1 MGNPS
6 RRGLLKAGAGLMVA
20 FALPRGAFA
29 SERTLDNTSVDGFIA
44 IGRDGAVT
52 LYSGKVDI
60 GTGVRIAFRQMVAEE
75 LGVGVDR
82 ITMIE
87 GDTGLTPDQGGTGGS
102 SGIPVGGVTL
112 RRAAATARQALV
124 RMAATRL
131 NRPDGELEAIDGEVR
146 PKAGGAGIG
155 FGDLIGDAAFNLKL
169 DPNAPLKDPSEYR
182 IVGKP
187 LPRPDLPAKLTGRH
201 TYLHDFRVDGMLHA
215 RVIRPPAVGAQ
226 LVEVDE
232 SSIAGIPGAKIVR
245 MQNFLAVV
253 AEREWNAVRAARALK
268 ATWSEAAG
276 LQGSDTLYETV
287 RATPLERQEVLKS
300 VGDPGRALEAAAHTL
315 HATYQWPIQSHAS
328 MGPACAVADVRADA
342 ATVWSASQGSHRD
355 RFTFAKFLNLP
366 PARVR
371 IIYMDGAGSFGTNA
385 AADAAADAAL
395 ISQAIGRPV
404 RVQWSREDD
413 LGWDPKGP
421 PQILDLRGAL
431 NSTGAL
437 LAWETIALL
446 PANTPGLPNVPLLGP
461 IAAGRGQPVGMS
473 SGAIFQ
479 NIDPPYAVE
488 HMRASVRWL
497 KETPLRPASL
507 RAPGKIGNT
516 LAVECFT
523 DELAAAAQADP
534 LQFRL
539 RGLSDP
545 RAIAVLNAVARRVNW
560 QTRPSPGRVD
570 PNAAVLRGRGI
581 SYVHYKQTENYVAMA
596 MEVEV
601 ERATGAIRVIS
612 VVCAHDCGL
621 MINPDGTRAQ
631 IEGSIL
637 QTLSRALHEQVT
649 FDTRAVTS
657 TNWASYPLLTF
668 PEVPAIDI
676 ELIDRPHEK
685 PTGVGEPSTAPVAAA
700 LGNAV
705 FDATGVRL
713 RTAPFTPDRVKAAL
727 QSMAS

>member
-1 MGNPS
+1 MGNLS
-6 RRGLLKAGAGLMVA
+6 RRGLLKAGAGLVVA
-20 FALPRGAFA
+20 FTLPGGAHA

-44 IGRDGAVT
+44 IGRNGAVT

-60 GTGVRIAFRQMVAEE
+60 GTGVRIAYRQMVAEE
-75 LGVGVDR
+75 LGVGVNN

-124 RMAATRL
+124 RLATTRL
-131 NRPDGELEAIDGEVR
+131 QRPEADLEAIDGEVR
-146 PKAGGAGIG
+146 PKGGGAGIP
-155 FGDLIGDAAFNLKL
+155 FGELIGDAAFNLPL
-169 DPNAPLKDPSEYR
+169 DPNAPLKDPSDYR
-182 IVGKP
+182 VVGKP

-201 TYLHDFRVDGMLHA
+201 TYLHDFRLDGMLHA
-215 RVIRPPAVGAQ
+215 RVIRPPALGAE
-226 LVEVDE
+226 LRSVDE
-232 SSIAGIPGAKIVR
+232 STIAGIPGAKTVR
-245 MQNFLAVV
+245 IESFLAVV
-253 AEREWNAVRAARALK
+253 ADREWNAVRAARALK
-268 ATWSEAAG
+268 AQWSEPTN
-276 LQGSDTLYETV
+276 LQGSDALYQTV
-287 RATPLERQEVLKS
+287 RATPMERQEVLKT
-300 VGDPGRALEAAAHTL
+300 VGDPGRALEAAARTL

-328 MGPACAVADVRADA
+328 MGPACALADVRADA
-342 ATVWSASQGSHRD
+342 ATVWSASQATHRD

-366 PARVR
+366 PDRVR

-395 ISQAIGRPV
+395 ISQAIQRPV

-421 PQILDLRGAL
+421 PQILDLRGAID
-431 NSTGAL
+431 STGAL
-437 LAWETIALL
+437 LAWETIAWL
-446 PANTPGLPNVPLLGP
+446 PANTPGLPHVPLLGP
-461 IAAGRGQPVGMS
+461 AAAGKGQPAGLS

-479 NIDPPYAVE
+479 NIDPPYAVP
-488 HMRASVRWL
+488 HLRASVHWL
-497 KETPLRPASL
+497 KDTPMRPGSL

-516 LAVECFT
+516 LAVESFT

-545 RAIAVLNAVARRVNW
+545 RALTVLNAVARRANW
-560 QTRPSPGRVD
+560 QTRPSPARVD
-570 PNAAVLRGRGI
+570 PNASVLRGRGI

-596 MEVEV
+596 IEVEV
-601 ERATGAIRVIS
+601 ERATGAIRVAG

-637 QTLSRALHEQVT
+637 QTLSRTLHEEVT

-657 TNWASYPLLTF
+657 TNFASYPLLTF
-668 PEVPAIDI
+668 PEVPQLDI

-685 PTGVGEPSTAPVAAA
+685 PVGVGEPSTAPVAAA

-705 FDATGVRL
+705 FDAAGVRL
-713 RTAPFTPDRVKAAL
+713 RTAPFTPARVKAAL
-727 QSMAS
+727 QAMAS

>member
-1 MGNPS
+1 MTHLS

-20 FALPRGAFA
+20 FALPDGASA
-29 SERTLDNTSVDGFIA
+29 SERTLDNASVDGFIA
-44 IGRDGAVT
+44 IGRDGGVT

-60 GTGVRIAFRQMVAEE
+60 GTGVRIAWRQMVAEE

-82 ITMIE
+82 ITLIE
-87 GDTGLTPDQGGTGGS
+87 GDTALTPDQGGTGGS

-124 RMAATRL
+124 RLATTRMQ
-131 NRPDGELEAIDGEVR
+131 RPEAELEAIDGEVR
-146 PKAGGAGIG
+146 LKSGGRGIG
-155 FGDLIGDAAFNLKL
+155 FGELIGDGAFNVKL
-169 DPNAPLKDPSEYR
+169 DPNAPLKDPSDYR
-182 IVGKP
+182 VVGKS

-215 RVIRPPAVGAQ
+215 RVIRPPAVGAE
-226 LVEVDE
+226 LRSVDE
-232 SSIAGIPGAKIVR
+232 ISIAGIPGAKIVR
-245 MQNFLAVV
+245 IQNFLAVT
-253 AEREWNAVRAARALK
+253 ADREWNAVRAARALK
-268 ATWSEAAG
+268 AQWSEPAG
-276 LQGSDTLYETV
+276 LRGSDALFDTV
-287 RATPLERQEVLKS
+287 RATPIEHEEILKRE
-300 VGDPGRALEAAAHTL
+300 GDPLRAMEAAAHTL

-328 MGPACAVADVRADA
+328 MGPACAVADVRAST
-342 ATVWSASQGSHRD
+342 ATVWSASQATHRD
-355 RFTFAKFLNLP
+355 RITFAKFLNLQ
-366 PARVR
+366 AERVR
-371 IIYMDGAGSFGTNA
+371 MIYMDGAGSFGTNA

-421 PQILDLRGAL
+421 PQLLDLRGAID
-431 NSTGAL
+431 STGAL
-437 LAWETIALL
+437 LAWETIAWL

-461 IAAGRGQPVGMS
+461 IAAGKGQPVGMS

-479 NIDPPYAVE
+479 NIDPPYAVP
-488 HMRASVRWL
+488 HVRASVRWL
-497 KETPLRPASL
+497 KDTPLRPASL
-507 RAPGKIGNT
+507 RAPGKIGNSM
-516 LAVECFT
+516 AIECFT
-523 DELAAAAQADP
+523 DELAAAAGADP

-545 RAIAVLNAVARRVNW
+545 RAIAVLNAVAKRANW
-560 QTRPSPGRVD
+560 ETRPSPASVD
-570 PNAAVLRGRGI
+570 ANAPVLRGRGI

-596 MEVEV
+596 MDVEV
-601 ERATGAIRVIS
+601 ERSTGAIRVAR

-637 QTLSRALHEQVT
+637 QTLSRTLHEEVT

-657 TNWASYPLLTF
+657 TNWASYRLLTF
-668 PEVPAIDI
+668 PDVPAIDI
-676 ELIDRPHEK
+676 ELIDHPHEK
-685 PTGVGEPSTAPVAAA
+685 PVGVGEPSTAPVAAA

-713 RTAPFTPDRVKAAL
+713 RTAPFTPARMKSAL
-727 QSMAS
+727 QSAAS